1 MLAVSMGFFFKST
14 DFDEPPTHRDFAD
27 EAFRLFASQDHAAQ
41 LPLLQGIAIMS
52 IYEQAFGD
60 PLRGVSLFFDTLYTL
75 RSTSEILDVPLS
87 YDNYG
92 SPRANKLQQ
101 AIAFISNGF
110 HYLDVKMELIVA
122 PATPPSRIPW
132 INSIR
137 DEVRCQKGEM
147 IDALWIP
154 HPISTQPQLSYYNDA
169 LEAEHELSWLAREI
183 LPAIKDNRLSPVPDY
198 LGAKILYRR
207 LLQWKESKSQRFQGQ
222 TSVVPA
228 WVCLMASYHVVSIK
242 LLEPFTGLSF
252 LEFGGG
258 KTARFLSQSHSEG
271 MP

>member
-1 MLAVSMGFFFKST
+1 MFWTWDSTLATILHRELLLDTLSAERDATSSAPREAEAQFCSDFLINSMLAVSMGFFFKST

-60 PLRGVSLFFDTLYTL
+60 PLR
-75 RSTSEILDVPLS
+75 
-87 YDNYG
+87 
-92 SPRANKLQQ
+92 

-137 DEVRCQKGEM
+137 DEVPLSKKGEM

-169 LEAEHELSWLAREI
+169 LEAEHELI
-183 LPAIKDNRLSPVPDY
+183 LFTEP
-198 LGAKILYRR
+198 
-207 LLQWKESKSQRFQGQ
+207 
-222 TSVVPA
+222 
-228 WVCLMASYHVVSIK
+228 YHVTFTQKIESI
-242 LLEPFTGLSF
+242 ER
-252 LEFGGG
+252 GG
-258 KTARFLSQSHSEG
+258 
-271 MP
+271 

>member
-1 MLAVSMGFFFKST
+1 MFWTWDSTLATILHRELLLDTLYAERDATSSAPREAEAQFCSDFLINSMLAVSMDFFKST

-110 HYLDVKMELIVA
+110 HYLDV
-122 PATPPSRIPW
+122 
-132 INSIR
+132 
-137 DEVRCQKGEM
+137 
-147 IDALWIP
+147 
-154 HPISTQPQLSYYNDA
+154 
-169 LEAEHELSWLAREI
+169 
-183 LPAIKDNRLSPVPDY
+183 
-198 LGAKILYRR
+198 
-207 LLQWKESKSQRFQGQ
+207 
-222 TSVVPA
+222 
-228 WVCLMASYHVVSIK
+228 
-242 LLEPFTGLSF
+242 
-252 LEFGGG
+252 
-258 KTARFLSQSHSEG
+258 
-271 MP
+271 